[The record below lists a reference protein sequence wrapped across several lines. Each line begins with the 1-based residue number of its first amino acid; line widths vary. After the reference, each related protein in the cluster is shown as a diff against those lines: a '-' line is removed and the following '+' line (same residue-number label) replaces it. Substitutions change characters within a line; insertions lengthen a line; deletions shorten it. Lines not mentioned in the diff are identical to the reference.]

1 MRKNEISYHLH
12 LKTFSLIICILLN
25 FKGAAQI
32 IDTDIQQLIEFI
44 QQNSEEDDES
54 DNFDFDLVF
63 ENLIYLNQNK
73 INLNKADLT
82 DLRLA
87 GIFNSAQ
94 INSLI
99 KHREDNGK
107 LISIYELQ
115 AIPNFEVDYI
125 RTILP
130 FIKVDGDIDDFH
142 IKFSKL
148 IGKGTHQL
156 FLRYHQKFPTKTGI
170 TSNKYLGNSS
180 KVYFRYKYNYGNKF
194 YYGITAEKD
203 EGEPMFKEKN
213 KAGFDFYSFHL
224 FWRKNTKW
232 RALALGD
239 YQVNL
244 GQGLVLWSGFGF
256 KKSTNTSLVK
266 KEGTVLKPFTSVNE
280 YLYLRGAAFTYQLK
294 DFSFTPFLSYKKVD
308 ANISYTDS
316 TETGLES
323 NRIQVSGYH
332 RTESEME
339 AKNAITE
346 LKAGFNTQFRK
357 RDKHIGLNMVYSNFS
372 HPLTFEEKA
381 YNKYQFQGK
390 NLINTSLDYHYLIK
404 SFHFFGENAMSFSA
418 NQTGYALLNGVM
430 FNPDKNVDMSIVH
443 RYYAPQYQTTNY
455 TNAFAE
461 STTPNNEHGI
471 YFGIQLKPIKYIS
484 ISSYYDF
491 YQFPWLKY
499 RADLPSKGNDF
510 ISQLKYKPN
519 KYFEIYATYKREQK
533 EENTKIDLG
542 SNNAIILTESN
553 KPYINA
559 YFNTENFELNDLN
572 QEVLRA
578 NAQITK
584 QEIEAATFI
593 TPILTQRLR
602 FHVSYTLN
610 KTWTLQS
617 RAEFSF
623 YNDKI
628 NTPQTGFMLFQDV
641 KFNKINVPFAFSTRI
656 ALFDVPQYD
665 SRIYA
670 YENDVLYQFSIPA
683 FYNTGMRFY
692 LNMQYKAS
700 NTIQFWLRFAH
711 TYYSDIK
718 NIGSG
723 NDTIESNK
731 LYEIKVQMR
740 VKL

>member
-1 MRKNEISYHLH
+1 MKTNEKTYHFQI
-12 LKTFSLIICILLN
+12 KTFSLILFILLSI
-25 FKGAAQI
+25 KTKAQI

-44 QQNSEEDDES
+44 QQNSEEENEG
-54 DNFDFDLVF
+54 DNFDFDSF
-63 ENLIYLNQNK
+63 FDNLIYLNQNK
-73 INLNKADLT
+73 INLNKATLT
-82 DLRLA
+82 DLQLA
-87 GIFNSAQ
+87 GIFNSTQ
-94 INSLI
+94 INALL

-115 AIPNFEVDYI
+115 AIPHFEIDYI
-125 RTILP
+125 KAILP
-130 FIKVDGDIDDFH
+130 FVKVDGNIDDFH
-142 IKFSKL
+142 MKFSKL
-148 IGKGTHQL
+148 ISKGTHQL
-156 FLRYHQKFPTKTGI
+156 FLRYHQKFPNKTGI

-180 KVYFRYKYNYGNKF
+180 KIYFRYKYNYGNKF
-194 YYGITAEKD
+194 YYGITTEKD

-232 RALALGD
+232 QAIALGD
-239 YQVNL
+239 YQINL

-256 KKSTNTSLVK
+256 KKSTNTSFVK
-266 KEGTVLKPFTSVNE
+266 KEGPVLKPFTSVNE
-280 YLYLRGAAFTYQLK
+280 YLYLRGAAFTYQVK
-294 DFSFTPFLSYKKVD
+294 DFLFTPFLSYKKVD

-332 RTESEME
+332 RTESEMA
-339 AKNAITE
+339 AKNAINE
-346 LKAGFNTQFRK
+346 LKTGFNAQYRK
-357 RDKHIGLNMVYSNFS
+357 RDKHVGLNMVYSNFS
-372 HPLTFEEKA
+372 KALTFEQKA
-381 YNKYQFQGK
+381 YNKYQFQGE

-404 SFHFFGENAMSFSA
+404 SFHFFGENAMSFSTS
-418 NQTGYALLNGVM
+418 QTGYALLNGVM
-430 FNPDKNVDMSIVH
+430 FNPDKTIDMSIVH
-443 RYYAPQYQTTNY
+443 RYYAPQYQTANY

-461 STTPNNEHGI
+461 STLPNNEHGI

-491 YQFPWLKY
+491 YKFPWLKY

-510 ISQLKYKPN
+510 ITQVKYKPR
-519 KYFEIYATYKREQK
+519 KSFEIYATYKREQK

-553 KPYINA
+553 KPYITA
-559 YFNTENFELNDLN
+559 YFNTQNFNINELN

-578 NAQITK
+578 NNQITK

-602 FHVSYTLN
+602 LHTSYILN
-610 KTWTLQS
+610 KTWTLQT

-623 YNDKI
+623 YNDQI
-628 NTPQTGFMLFQDV
+628 NTPQTGFMIFQDL

-692 LNMQYKAS
+692 LNMQYKVS
-700 NTIQFWLRFAH
+700 KNLQFWLRFAH

-718 NIGSG
+718 SIGSG
-723 NDTIESNK
+723 NDTLESNK
-731 LYEIKVQMR
+731 LYEIKMQMR
-740 VKL
+740 VQF